1 MFTEDVYVNLIF
13 NTTFAMLKVKIIVG
27 VKEVIV
33 VPVIAT
39 VQPTIMGK
47 VLSLQA
53 STANNHNVASS

>member
-1 MFTEDVYVNLIF
+1 MNLIF